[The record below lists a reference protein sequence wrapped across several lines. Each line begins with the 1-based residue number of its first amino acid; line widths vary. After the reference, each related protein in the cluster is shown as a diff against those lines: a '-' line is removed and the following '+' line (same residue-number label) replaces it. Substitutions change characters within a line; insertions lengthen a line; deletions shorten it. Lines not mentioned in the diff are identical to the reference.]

1 MAPSLTVFE
10 TARINGIYQGL
21 QDVRD
26 LPRNL
31 TWSARIP
38 LVPATDAEIEA
49 QMIAD
54 VFMADLVADDQ
65 KAGVYSTGRFQFLHN
80 AIPNLKIGAKLSQRI
95 LNQLANIGANAGLM
109 NDGGVFK
116 NYENWTLNNI
126 LTGIRLRREA
136 LSVAMAI
143 DAYSYDRLGIR
154 ITGASWGMPADL
166 KVTVLYGWDDPVNA
180 TPVTDVLTVKR
191 AAQVQRGKVYNRI
204 SMSMA
209 AFIYMVGTAEFQ
221 SKARFI
227 LPPGTPA
234 SILPLQGTAY
244 MRTLAQSVLEVDEL
258 ELYDTRGKVQNE
270 DGSITSQPLLP
281 ITKVVLSNTADDN
294 DPLAWDFANSY
305 VTESIVASLVP
316 SESLGFGG
324 PVRGPV
330 AYPTINEDFNPPD
343 VTYWGVQRGW
353 PRKHD
358 LTATA
363 VLTVGSFSDPIST
376 VPPQF

>member
-1 MAPSLTVFE
+1 
-10 TARINGIYQGL
+10 
-21 QDVRD
+21 
-26 LPRNL
+26 
-31 TWSARIP
+31 
-38 LVPATDAEIEA
+38 
-49 QMIAD
+49 
-54 VFMADLVADDQ
+54 
-65 KAGVYSTGRFQFLHN
+65 
-80 AIPNLKIGAKLSQRI
+80 
-95 LNQLANIGANAGLM
+95 
-109 NDGGVFK
+109 
-116 NYENWTLNNI
+116 
-126 LTGIRLRREA
+126 
-136 LSVAMAI
+136 
-143 DAYSYDRLGIR
+143 
-154 ITGASWGMPADL
+154 
-166 KVTVLYGWDDPVNA
+166 
-180 TPVTDVLTVKR
+180 
-191 AAQVQRGKVYNRI
+191 
-204 SMSMA
+204 
-209 AFIYMVGTAEFQ
+209 
-221 SKARFI
+221 
-227 LPPGTPA
+227 
-234 SILPLQGTAY
+234 